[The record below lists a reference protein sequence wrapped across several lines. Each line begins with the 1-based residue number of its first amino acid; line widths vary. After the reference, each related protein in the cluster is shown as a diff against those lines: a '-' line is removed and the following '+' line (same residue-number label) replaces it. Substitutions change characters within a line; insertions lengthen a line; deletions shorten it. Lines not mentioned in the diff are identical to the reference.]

1 MPEYTQALLLN
12 RDIVLTGEVNC
23 DLLTKNPRG
32 DALCSF
38 CISVNA
44 KQLIEKPTRVTKNC
58 RSLLDVILVSNPDL
72 VQSSDVRSR
81 LDYKRSLFSPR
92 CLESEST

>member
-1 MPEYTQALLLN
+1 MPKYTQALSLN
-12 RDIVLTGEVNC
+12 RDIVLTGDVNC

-32 DALCSF
+32 DALRSF

-44 KQLIEKPTRVTKNC
+44 KQLIEKPTRETKSC

-72 VQSSDVRSR
+72 VQSSDV
-81 LDYKRSLFSPR
+81 LDY
-92 CLESEST
+92 